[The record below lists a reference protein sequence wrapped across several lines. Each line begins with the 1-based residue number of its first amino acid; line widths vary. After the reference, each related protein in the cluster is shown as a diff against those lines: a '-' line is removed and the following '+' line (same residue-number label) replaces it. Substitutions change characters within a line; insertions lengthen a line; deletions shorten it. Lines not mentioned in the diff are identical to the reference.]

1 MFPFSNHIGNNCG
14 LYWHD
19 TKRRTH
25 QTAARFLVFFL
36 FLTTTR
42 NDSITILLLLLY
54 DSLMSLFLASCG
66 SESPSYLSTN
76 RVWYVS
82 LLQFLSMYS
91 SAYTTFQTLSK
102 RNTYWTLL
110 VEDHTSSPSL
120 FVQILLSAIS
130 PDLFISV
137 CSYIPIS
144 YHLSLLFFIL
154 CSSFFFALPFFFFCS
169 FVSNNYSWNLFPLF
183 FS

>member
-1 MFPFSNHIGNNCG
+1 
-14 LYWHD
+14 
-19 TKRRTH
+19 
-25 QTAARFLVFFL
+25 
-36 FLTTTR
+36 
-42 NDSITILLLLLY
+42 
-54 DSLMSLFLASCG
+54 MSLFLSSCG
-66 SESPSYLSTN
+66 LESPSYLSTN

-110 VEDHTSSPSL
+110 VQDHTSSPSL

-144 YHLSLLFFIL
+144 YHLSLLFFIF
-154 CSSFFFALPFFFFCS
+154 CRSFFFCTPFFFSSAILSQTIIAETCFLYFS
-169 FVSNNYSWNLFPLF
+169 HNHKRLFLLFLFQRNHLLYTLIF
-183 FS
+183 FSNFSLIT